1 MPASQVDD
9 LEECTVSTMP
19 MSDVAAFQILGPRKR
34 QEDAALHV
42 RHGRGRLLVVADGMG
57 GEPAGDVAAMSAVL
71 GFEKGFGAPPDDP
84 QDNMK
89 WATRFIDG
97 LRGALDAMAQA
108 LARGEGADGMAT
120 TLAAV
125 WVDEDGMRWLSVGDS
140 GIWVSDLVGVYAP
153 TRQNTRHGEGNRVDS
168 GLIASAGPLRAGSI
182 AAEFCVTE
190 IDLHPGPRRVSPSQ
204 LVFVGSDGMD
214 VLDDI
219 DAPVGWATG
228 SDGRMSA
235 DWSEAFR
242 GMSPR
247 DFLARVE
254 SALAGGVAQDNTT
267 AIALRMPTRYR
278 DGAEENVPVSD
289 APEREVLGGVS
300 A

>member
-1 MPASQVDD
+1 M
-9 LEECTVSTMP
+9 STMP
-19 MSDVAAFQILGPRKR
+19 MADVAAFQILGPRMR

-71 GFEKGFGAPPDDP
+71 GFEKGFGAPPDEP
-84 QDNMK
+84 QDNMQ

-108 LARGEGADGMAT
+108 LARGDGADGMAT

-125 WVDEDGMRWLSVGDS
+125 WADPDGMRWLSVGDS
-140 GIWVSDLVGVYAP
+140 GIWESDLVGLRVP
-153 TRQNTRHGEGNRVDS
+153 TRLNARHGEGNRVDS
-168 GLIASAGPLRAGSI
+168 GLMATAGSLRAGSL
-182 AAEFCVTE
+182 AAEFCVAE
-190 IDLHPGPRRVSPSQ
+190 IDLHPGPRRVSPRQ
-204 LVFVGSDGMD
+204 LILVGSDGMD
-214 VLDDI
+214 VLDY
-219 DAPVGWATG
+219 AGTRGGWAAG
-228 SDGRMSA
+228 RDGQVSA

-242 GMSPR
+242 EMNPR

-254 SALAGGVAQDNTT
+254 SVLTGGVAQDNTT

-278 DGAEENVPVSD
+278 AGAEESVPVSE